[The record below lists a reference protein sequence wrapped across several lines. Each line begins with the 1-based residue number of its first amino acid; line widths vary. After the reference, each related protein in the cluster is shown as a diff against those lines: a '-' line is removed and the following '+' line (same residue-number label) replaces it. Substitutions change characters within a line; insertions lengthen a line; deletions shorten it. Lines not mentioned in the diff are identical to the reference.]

1 MTTDVKQNIK
11 ARETWLRG
19 LHIVIFAVIYSIA
32 EIVLAAVVLFQFL
45 STLFTARKNDR
56 LLEFGDNL
64 SAFIYQILKYL
75 TFNTDHKPF
84 PFDEWPSSDREAE
97 DTGSGDIVKHT

>member
-1 MTTDVKQNIK
+1 MSTDVKENIK

-32 EIVLAAVVLFQFL
+32 EIVVAAVVLFQFL
-45 STLFTARKNDR
+45 STLFTGRKNDR

-64 SAFIYQILKYL
+64 SNFIYQILEYL

-84 PFDEWPSSDREAE
+84 PFDEWPGSQKKSGDQ
-97 DTGSGDIVKHT
+97 GSGDIVENT